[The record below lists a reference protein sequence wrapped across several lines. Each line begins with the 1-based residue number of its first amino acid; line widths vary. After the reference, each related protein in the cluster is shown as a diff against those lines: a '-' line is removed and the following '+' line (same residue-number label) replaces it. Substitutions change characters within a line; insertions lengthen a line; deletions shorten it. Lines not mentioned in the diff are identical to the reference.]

1 MGQLAGMHRR
11 HFSRLLAG
19 AAAGALLPRAT
30 WAGRAPRALA
40 VNGARLNGDLTALA
54 AFGRNPQ
61 GGVTRLAYTEPD
73 LQARRYVMDRM
84 REAGLAVRT
93 DRAGNLFGRR
103 AGTDAAARP
112 IVFGSHVDS
121 VPEGGNYDGNVG
133 VIGAVEVVRTLN
145 EQRVTTRHPL
155 DVVVWQNEEGGTWGS
170 NMATAAR
177 ITAEELALTARSG
190 VTLRDGVTMLG
201 GNPDLL
207 EETRIRPGTVHGYLE
222 LHIEQG
228 GTLHGAGIP
237 IGVVEGIVA
246 LHQWEVTIEGFAN
259 HAGTTPMDQR
269 RDAML
274 AAARFTELVNRTVR
288 GEPGRQVGTVGR
300 MQAYPGAPNVI
311 PGKVVCTLELRDLDQ
326 GKVVRLY
333 EAIRAGAERIA
344 ADTGTSFA
352 YKPLTVHDPALCD
365 PRVRAL
371 IGDSAA
377 ARGMA
382 TRSLPSGAG
391 HDAQNMAR
399 VGPMG
404 MIFIPSVDGISH
416 SPREYSTPEAITTGA
431 NVLLEAV
438 LRLDAA
444 RFDTP

>member
-1 MGQLAGMHRR
+1 MDRR

-30 WAGRAPRALA
+30 WGGRAPRALA
-40 VNGARLNGDLTALA
+40 VNGARLNGDLTALS

-73 LQARRYVMDRM
+73 LQARRYVTDRM
-84 REAGLAVRT
+84 REAGLAVRI
-93 DRAGNLFGRR
+93 DRAGNIFGRR
-103 AGTDAAARP
+103 PGTDAAARP
-112 IVFGSHVDS
+112 IVLGSHVDS

-133 VIGAVEVVRTLN
+133 VMGAVEVVRALN
-145 EQRVTTRHPL
+145 EGRATTRHPL

-177 ITAEELALTARSG
+177 ITPAELALTARSG

-201 GNPDLL
+201 GDPERL
-207 EETRIRPGTVHGYLE
+207 EETRIRAGDVHGYLE

-300 MQAYPGAPNVI
+300 LQAYPGAPNVI

-326 GKVVRLY
+326 PKVLRLY
-333 EAIRAGAERIA
+333 EAIRAGAGRIA

-352 YKPLTVHDPALCD
+352 YTPLTVHDPALCD

-377 ARGMA
+377 ARGLA

-416 SPREYSTPEAITTGA
+416 SPREYTAPGDITTGA
-431 NVLLEAV
+431 AVLLEAV
-438 LRLDAA
+438 LRMDAA
-444 RFDTP
+444 RFGTP

>member
-1 MGQLAGMHRR
+1 MDRR
-11 HFSRLLAG
+11 HFTRLVAG
-19 AAAGALLPRAT
+19 AAAGALLPRAG
-30 WAGRAPRALA
+30 WGGGAPRALA
-40 VNGARLNGDLTALA
+40 VNGTRLNGDLTALA

-61 GGVTRLAYTEPD
+61 GGVTRLAYTQAD
-73 LQARRYVMDRM
+73 LDARRYVTDRM

-190 VTLRDGVTMLG
+190 VTLRDGVRLLG
-201 GNPDLL
+201 GDPDRL
-207 EETRIRPGTVHGYLE
+207 EETRLRPGSVHGYLE

-228 GTLHGAGIP
+228 GTLHAAGLP

-288 GEPGRQVGTVGR
+288 GEAGRQVGTVGR

-326 GKVVRLY
+326 SKVVRLY
-333 EAIRAGAERIA
+333 EAIRAGAQAIA
-344 ADTGTSFA
+344 ADTGTTFA
-352 YKPLTVHDPALCD
+352 YSPLTVHDPALCD

-377 ARGMA
+377 ARGLA

-399 VGPMG
+399 VCPMG

-438 LRLDAA
+438 LRMDAA
-444 RFDTP
+444 PLETK

>member
-1 MGQLAGMHRR
+1 MDRR

-30 WAGRAPRALA
+30 WGGTAPRALA
-40 VNGARLNGDLTALA
+40 VNGPRLNGDLTALS

-84 REAGLAVRT
+84 REAGLAIRI
-93 DRAGNLFGRR
+93 DRAGNIFGRR

-133 VIGAVEVVRTLN
+133 VMGAVEVARTLN
-145 EQRVTTRHPL
+145 EGRVTTRHPL

-177 ITAEELALTARSG
+177 ITADELALTARSG

-201 GNPDLL
+201 GDPGRL
-207 EETRIRPGTVHGYLE
+207 EETRIRAGDVHGYLE

-300 MQAYPGAPNVI
+300 LQAYPGAPNVI

-326 GKVVRLY
+326 RKVVRLY
-333 EAIRAGAERIA
+333 EAIRAEAARIA
-344 ADTGTSFA
+344 SDTGTTFA

-377 ARGMA
+377 ARGLA

-416 SPREYSTPEAITTGA
+416 SPREYSTPESITTGA
-431 NVLLEAV
+431 TVLLEAV
-438 LRLDAA
+438 LRMDAA

>member
-1 MGQLAGMHRR
+1 MDRR
-11 HFSRLLAG
+11 HFSRLVAG
-19 AAAGALLPRAT
+19 AAAGALLPRVT
-30 WAGRAPRALA
+30 WGGRAPRALA
-40 VNGARLNGDLTALA
+40 VNGARLNGDLTALS

-84 REAGLAVRT
+84 REAGLAVRV
-93 DRAGNLFGRR
+93 DRAGNIFGRR
-103 AGTDAAARP
+103 AGTDATARP

-133 VIGAVEVVRTLN
+133 VMGAVEVVRTLN
-145 EQRVTTRHPL
+145 EGRVTTRHPL

-170 NMATAAR
+170 HMATAAR
-177 ITAEELALTARSG
+177 ITADELALTARSG

-201 GNPDLL
+201 GDPERL

-326 GKVVRLY
+326 PNVLRLY
-333 EAIRAGAERIA
+333 EAIRAGAQRIA
-344 ADTGTSFA
+344 SDTGTTFA

-377 ARGMA
+377 ARGLA

-431 NVLLEAV
+431 TVLLEAV
-438 LRLDAA
+438 LRMDAA

>member
-1 MGQLAGMHRR
+1 MHRR

-19 AAAGALLPRAT
+19 AAAGALLPRTT
-30 WAGRAPRALA
+30 WGGRAPRALA

-73 LQARRYVMDRM
+73 LQARRYVTDRM

-190 VTLRDGVTMLG
+190 VTLRDGVRLLG
-201 GNPDLL
+201 GDPDRL
-207 EETRIRPGTVHGYLE
+207 EETRLRPGSVHGYLE

-228 GTLHGAGIP
+228 GTLHAAGLP

-326 GKVVRLY
+326 SKVVRLY
-333 EAIRAGAERIA
+333 EAIRAGAQAIA
-344 ADTGTSFA
+344 ADTGTTFA
-352 YKPLTVHDPALCD
+352 YAPLTVHDPALCD

-377 ARGMA
+377 ARGLA

-399 VGPMG
+399 VCPMG

-438 LRLDAA
+438 LRMDAA
-444 RFDTP
+444 PLEAK